1 MQLFQYA
8 VFYKPSE
15 KDAKDGKK
23 AEVIKD
29 ITSIVAADEKEVMIR
44 AVREIPQERM
54 DQIANIEVA
63 VRPF

>member
-8 VFYKPSE
+8 VFYRPSDE
-15 KDAKDGKK
+15 QTKKGAK

-29 ITSIVAADEKEVMIR
+29 ITSVVAADEKEVMIR
-44 AVREIPQERM
+44 AVREIPENFM
-54 DQIANIEVA
+54 DRVANIEVA